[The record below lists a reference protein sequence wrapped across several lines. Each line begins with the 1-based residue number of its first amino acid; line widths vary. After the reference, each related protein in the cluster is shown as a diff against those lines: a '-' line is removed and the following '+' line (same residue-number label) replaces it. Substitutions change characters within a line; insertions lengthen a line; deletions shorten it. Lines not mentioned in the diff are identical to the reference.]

1 VFSIYWEPLAVAVNL
16 KGRLARIREFGLVKA
31 AELGQASGQGTI
43 GEAPSTTPHRRDAT
57 ICRDAPSFLEGWKSI
72 GALAWTRTLHFADS
86 LLVSVDPSVFAPLR
100 RNRGGA
106 PPGSTDTQGGVPV
119 ERIPAER
126 LRFFDLETTGL
137 SGGTGTIAFLAAV
150 GRVEKGEFALT
161 QVFLEDFPG
170 EPAFLAFLL
179 PLLADDAV
187 IVSYNGRAFDMPLLR
202 TRCVMNGIVPPEPA
216 LHVDALFASRRLWR
230 RVYGGASLGLL
241 EREVLGLER
250 EEDLPGAM
258 IPEVWLSFAREG
270 DHPLMRLVLSHN
282 ADDVVG
288 LARLVAHAQALFDD
302 PHRRAG
308 SLDVDRFG
316 LGRTLLA
323 AGRTAAGEE
332 LLESAAGAGDEGA
345 GLLLSMRY
353 RKASR
358 VADGLRVAAMLP
370 ETYRCAVE
378 RAKLYERSIGDLA
391 EAARWAKKA
400 LRLASTDGDRAETLS
415 RLARI
420 GRKLARTK

>member
-1 VFSIYWEPLAVAVNL
+1 MAVNL
-16 KGRLARIREFGLVKA
+16 KGRLARIRELGLVKA
-31 AELGQASGQGTI
+31 AGLERSA
-43 GEAPSTTPHRRDAT
+43 ERDAT
-57 ICRDAPSFLEGWKSI
+57 IGRGATIRRDRPSFLGGWVSI
-72 GALAWTRTLHFADS
+72 GELAWTRTLHFADS
-86 LLVSVDPSVFAPLR
+86 LLESVDPSVFAPLR

-106 PPGSTDTQGGVPV
+106 PPGATDTRGGVPA

-179 PLLADDAV
+179 SLLADDAV

-202 TRCVMNGIVPPEPA
+202 TRCVMNGIVPPEPD

-230 RVYGGASLGLL
+230 RVHGGASLGLL

-258 IPEVWLSFAREG
+258 IPEVWLSFVRKG

-282 ADDVVG
+282 ANDVVG
-288 LARLVAHAQALFDD
+288 LARLVARAQALFDD
-302 PHRRAG
+302 PYPRAG

-323 AGRTAAGEE
+323 AGRPAAGEE

-353 RKASR
+353 RKAAR

-391 EAARWAKKA
+391 EAARWAKEA

-420 GRKLARTK
+420 GRKMARKK